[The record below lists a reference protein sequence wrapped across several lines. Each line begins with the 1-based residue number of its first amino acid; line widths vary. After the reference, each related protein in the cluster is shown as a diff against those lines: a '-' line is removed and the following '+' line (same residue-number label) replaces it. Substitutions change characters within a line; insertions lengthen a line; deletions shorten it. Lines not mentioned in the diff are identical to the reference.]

1 MHACTRGHYRASI
14 SVPVILVV
22 VVLLL
27 QEIRGLATVTTKLIE
42 VLLCFPALD
51 SAECVHIT

>member
-1 MHACTRGHYRASI
+1 MHACTRGYYRASI

-22 VVLLL
+22 VVLL
-27 QEIRGLATVTTKLIE
+27 QEIRGLATVTKLIE

-51 SAECVHIT
+51 SSEFVHIT